1 MQAKFEPK
9 DATMV
14 PATAKVM
21 PKEETYVQMVWR
33 RFRRHKL
40 AMISLVV
47 LIVLYSMA
55 IFAPWVAPYHYDHM
69 DFTKIS
75 QPPSAEH
82 WFGTDRI
89 GADLFSRVIWGSRI
103 SLSVGFVA
111 AGIAIVLGTVVGA
124 ISGYFG
130 GLIDDVLM
138 RFTEIVASFP
148 TMFLLLTII
157 AVLPRSIMNI
167 MIVIGATSW
176 PGLARL
182 VRGQFLSLRE
192 MDYVEAAK
200 AIGATDYRIV
210 FTHVLLNTMAPI
222 IVNASLRIGGA
233 ILTESGLSFLGL
245 GVTTPPSWGTILNGG
260 RPLLRSAP
268 WITTIPGIFIF
279 VTVLAFN
286 YVGDGL
292 RDALDPRATK

>member
-1 MQAKFEPK
+1 M
-9 DATMV
+9 DARL
-14 PATAKVM
+14 M
-21 PKEETYVQMVWR
+21 PKEETYAQMVWR
-33 RFRRHKL
+33 RFRHHKL
-40 AMISLVV
+40 AMVSLGI
-47 LIVLYSMA
+47 LIVLYFMA
-55 IFAPWVAPYHYDHM
+55 IFAPWITPYHYDHM
-69 DFTKIS
+69 DFAKIT
-75 QPPSAEH
+75 QPPSAEN

-89 GADLFSRVIWGSRI
+89 GGDIFSRVVWGSRI
-103 SLSVGFVA
+103 SLSVGFAA
-111 AGIAIVLGTVVGA
+111 AGIALLLGTVIGA
-124 ISGYFG
+124 LSGYFG
-130 GLIDDVLM
+130 GIVDDVLM

-148 TMFLLLTII
+148 TMFLLLTVI

-167 MIVIGATSW
+167 MVVIGATSW

-192 MDYVEAAK
+192 QDYVEAAR
-200 AIGATDYRIV
+200 AIGASNTRIV
-210 FTHVLLNTMAPI
+210 FKHILVNTMAPV

-245 GVTTPPSWGTILNGG
+245 GVTTPPSWGTILNAG

-268 WITTIPGIFIF
+268 WITTIPGLFIF